1 MVTIRFTPS
10 VMHVYVRMLIK
21 MTWDDTDRTELDK
34 HIDEIEDNAYNFGI
48 QVGRGLEH
56 QRIIELLQ
64 AEASEWLSHDGECDC
79 RHKGDEVLRL
89 IKKIEESK

>member
-1 MVTIRFTPS
+1 
-10 VMHVYVRMLIK
+10 

-34 HIDEIEDNAYNFGI
+34 HIDEIEDNALNLGKMM
-48 QVGRGLEH
+48 GRALEH

-64 AEASEWLSHDGECDC
+64 LEASEWLSHDGECDC
-79 RHKGDEVLRL
+79 KLKGDEVLRL